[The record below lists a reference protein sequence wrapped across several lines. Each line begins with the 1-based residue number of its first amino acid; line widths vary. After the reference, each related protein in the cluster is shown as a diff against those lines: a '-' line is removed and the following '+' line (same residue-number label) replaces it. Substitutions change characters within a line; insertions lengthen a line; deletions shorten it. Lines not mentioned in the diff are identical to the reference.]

1 MMART
6 VSKTILV
13 FFTNHRQFSIWLA
26 DLRTVAVTSP
36 SWYTVNEVDDV
47 IDVEC
52 CATIEEMLSIQPNVD
67 AWDFENKLYA
77 LDGSKT
83 QNF

>member
-1 MMART
+1 MIST

-13 FFTNHRQFSIWLA
+13 FLTDNRQFSIRLGN
-26 DLRTVAVTSP
+26 LRTAAVTSP
-36 SWYTVNEVDDV
+36 SWHAMNAIDDV

-52 CATIEEMLSIQPNVD
+52 CATIEDMLSIQPNIETWV
-67 AWDFENKLYA
+67 FENELYD

-83 QNF
+83 QNV